1 MLLTSNGENIIA
13 ASIEEKIKGMNE
25 AIKDVKAYI
34 KDDKLAVNV
43 YVEKEIDVDE
53 VIKEY
58 NKIVPAYERIK
69 YHKVFND
76 SIDTRLKQ

>member
-1 MLLTSNGENIIA
+1 MYGGQLVIITSY
-13 ASIEEKIKGMNE
+13 S
-25 AIKDVKAYI
+25 DFDQKAYI

-43 YVEKEIDVDE
+43 YVDKEIDVDE